1 MSCNKSLRLPAPPV
15 LGFGEEAC
23 TTQSDRPEEPCQET
37 SSSTTMVVD
46 NIDEATA
53 GAQAR
58 QRNHKAKK
66 KRPVP
71 RLAPLFERKVGH
83 IVFRGN
89 ERLEDP

>member
-1 MSCNKSLRLPAPPV
+1 
-15 LGFGEEAC
+15 
-23 TTQSDRPEEPCQET
+23 
-37 SSSTTMVVD
+37 MVVD

>member
-1 MSCNKSLRLPAPPV
+1 
-15 LGFGEEAC
+15 
-23 TTQSDRPEEPCQET
+23 
-37 SSSTTMVVD
+37 MVVD

-58 QRNHKAKK
+58 KRNHKAKK

-71 RLAPLFERKVGH
+71 RLPPLFERKVGH